1 MFCVWCPPPGHPG
14 MCITNQNAFRC
25 IQVTFQIVLTGGS
38 SRASCC
44 EAWGSQPPKF
54 VSLGILAMRSESAKP
69 RGLTKLSFEC
79 NCLPMSSWSWPPFGA
94 LQSEQ
99 SEHPRKLSNFPKPK
113 IPSLQALAQNIPCS
127 PREVT
132 RQPRSRSPVV
142 RCMIVVCCALS
153 CVRCGFPSVLFIL
166 LSWSKLI

>member
-132 RQPRSRSPVV
+132 RAATEPQSRCALYD
-142 RCMIVVCCALS
+142 RCMLCVKLCALWVS
-153 CVRCGFPSVLFIL
+153 FCIIYLA
-166 LSWSKLI
+166 KLI